1 MTEEIKSYRVAM
13 AYMEGWYT
21 VDDLREAIRRIEGMN
36 EANRKRLEDA
46 CPEAKAEPQ
55 QAEQAQEA
63 LSAAYITGVMQER
76 ERLIRM
82 LATTE
87 FTSLEHMPHE
97 AATIMRAG
105 YPRMHN

>member
-36 EANRKRLEDA
+36 EANR
-46 CPEAKAEPQ
+46 EAKAEPQ
-55 QAEQAQEA
+55 KAEQAQDA
-63 LSAAYITGVMQER
+63 LGAAYITGVMQER